1 MSEIIVFAGTTEGC
15 DISNFLAE
23 HQIPVLACVATDYG
37 SKSLKENEYLKIHAG
52 RLTEPE
58 MEALLNEKKPEMV
71 LDATHPYAA
80 EVTENIRTACQN
92 TGFAY
97 RRVLREA
104 GAYQDQAVYV
114 PDIQAAIEFLE
125 GTEGNILLT
134 TGSKELGKYTALSHA
149 GERIYARVLS
159 LPSVMETCKGYGFEG
174 KHLIGM
180 QGPFSMELNAAMLR
194 QFDCKY
200 LVTKDTGKAGG
211 FQEKIDAALSCGA
224 VPVIIGRPLK
234 EEGLS
239 VAECR
244 HMLAEHFGFTVK
256 PHITLLGI
264 GMGSPETLTVQ
275 GKKAAKSAD
284 LVIGAKRMADA
295 VQEPG
300 QAVVYEYRSDVIA
313 DYIRNH
319 PEYEKVVIALSGDV
333 GFYSGARKLLMAF
346 DSEELGRRSEGSE
359 NTETKVPTSEENAEI
374 HIPDNVEVICGISS
388 VVYFMSKVGLS
399 WDDAKITS
407 AHGKHCNL
415 ISMIR
420 HNQKVFSILG
430 TGTAVA
436 ELAGKLVK
444 YHMGEVLLYVGENLS
459 YPDEKIFVKKAEEL
473 TNYEGQPLSVVC
485 AFHEN
490 PAPAL
495 STHGIPDEEFIRGKA
510 PMTKEEVRSVSLS
523 KLCLT
528 EDSICYDVGAGTGS
542 VSVEMALRAD
552 QGQVFAIEKKEEA
565 AALLEENKQKF
576 AVDNLE
582 IIKGEAPQAL
592 ENLPAP
598 THAFIGGSSGNLK
611 EIVALLLGKNP
622 QVRIVINCITLETI
636 SEALDVL
643 KEYDFQQ
650 REVVQLAASRSK
662 EIGRYHLMM
671 GENPIYIITCQDPK
685 MRK

>member
-23 HQIPVLACVATDYG
+23 HQIHVLACVATDYG

-92 TGFAY
+92 TGLEY

-104 GAYQDQAVYV
+104 GAYKDQAVYV
-114 PDIQAAIEFLE
+114 PDTQAAIEFLE

-134 TGSKELGKYTALSHA
+134 TGSKELGKYTALSDA

-211 FQEKIDAALSCGA
+211 FQEKIDAALSCGT

-244 HMLAEHFGFTVK
+244 HMLAEYFGFTVK

-264 GMGSPETLTVQ
+264 GMGSQETLTVQ

-284 LVIGAKRMADA
+284 LIIGAKRMADA
-295 VQEPG
+295 VREPG

-333 GFYSGARKLLMAF
+333 GFYSGARKLLTA
-346 DSEELGRRSEGSE
+346 LGGRES
-359 NTETKVPTSEENAEI
+359 
-374 HIPDNVEVICGISS
+374 NVEVICGISS
-388 VVYFMSKVGLS
+388 VVYFMSEIGLS

-490 PAPAL
+490 PEPAL

-523 KLCLT
+523 KLRLT
-528 EDSICYDVGAGTGS
+528 EDSICCDVGAGTGS

-671 GENPIYIITCQDPK
+671 GENPIYIITCQNPK

>member
-23 HQIPVLACVATDYG
+23 HQIHVLACVATDYG

-92 TGFAY
+92 TGLEY

-114 PDIQAAIEFLE
+114 PDTQAAIEFLE

-134 TGSKELGKYTALSHA
+134 TGSKELGKYTALSDA

-211 FQEKIDAALSCGA
+211 FQEKIDAALSCGT

-244 HMLAEHFGFTVK
+244 HMLAEYFGFTVK

-264 GMGSPETLTVQ
+264 GMGSQETLTVQ

-284 LVIGAKRMADA
+284 LIIGAKRMADA
-295 VQEPG
+295 VREPG

-333 GFYSGARKLLMAF
+333 GFYSGARKLLTA
-346 DSEELGRRSEGSE
+346 LGGRES
-359 NTETKVPTSEENAEI
+359 
-374 HIPDNVEVICGISS
+374 NVEVICGISS
-388 VVYFMSKVGLS
+388 VVYFMSEIGLS

-444 YHMGEVLLYVGENLS
+444 YHMGEVRLYVGENLS

-490 PAPAL
+490 PEPAL

-523 KLCLT
+523 KLRLT

-643 KEYDFQQ
+643 KEYGFQQ

-671 GENPIYIITCQDPK
+671 GENPIYIITCQNPK

>member
-23 HQIPVLACVATDYG
+23 HQIHVLACVATDYG

-71 LDATHPYAA
+71 LDATPPYAA
-80 EVTENIRTACQN
+80 EVTENIRPACQT
-92 TGFAY
+92 TGLEY

-114 PDIQAAIEFLE
+114 PDTQAAIEFLE

-134 TGSKELGKYTALSHA
+134 TGSKELGKYTALSDA

-211 FQEKIDAALSCGA
+211 FQEKIDAALSCGT

-244 HMLAEHFGFTVK
+244 HMLAEYFGFTVK

-264 GMGSPETLTVQ
+264 GMGNQETLTVQ

-284 LVIGAKRMADA
+284 LIIGAKRMADA
-295 VQEPG
+295 VREPG

-333 GFYSGARKLLMAF
+333 GFYSGARKLLTA
-346 DSEELGRRSEGSE
+346 LGGRES
-359 NTETKVPTSEENAEI
+359 
-374 HIPDNVEVICGISS
+374 NVEVICGISS
-388 VVYFMSKVGLS
+388 VVYFMSEIGLS

-490 PAPAL
+490 PEPAL

-523 KLCLT
+523 KLRLT

-662 EIGRYHLMM
+662 EISRYHLMM
-671 GENPIYIITCQDPK
+671 GENPIYIITCQNPK

>member
-23 HQIPVLACVATDYG
+23 HQIHVLACVATDYG

-92 TGFAY
+92 TGLEY

-114 PDIQAAIEFLE
+114 PDTQAAIEFLE

-134 TGSKELGKYTALSHA
+134 TGSKELGKYTALSDA

-211 FQEKIDAALSCGA
+211 FQEKIDAALSCGT

-244 HMLAEHFGFTVK
+244 HMLAEYFGFTVK

-264 GMGSPETLTVQ
+264 GMGSQETLTVQ

-284 LVIGAKRMADA
+284 LIIGAKRMADA
-295 VQEPG
+295 VREPG

-333 GFYSGARKLLMAF
+333 GFYSGARKLLTALG
-346 DSEELGRRSEGSE
+346 SEESVGRCEGSE
-359 NTETKVPTSEENAEI
+359 NAETKASTSEWNAEI
-374 HIPDNVEVICGISS
+374 RIPDNVEVICGISS
-388 VVYFMSKVGLS
+388 VVYFMSEIGLS

-490 PAPAL
+490 PEPAL

-523 KLCLT
+523 KLRLT
-528 EDSICYDVGAGTGS
+528 EDSICCDVGAGTGS

-671 GENPIYIITCQDPK
+671 GENPIYIITCQNPK

>member
-23 HQIPVLACVATDYG
+23 HQIHVLACVATDYG

-92 TGFAY
+92 TGLEY

-114 PDIQAAIEFLE
+114 PDTQAAIEFLE

-134 TGSKELGKYTALSHA
+134 TGSKELGKYTALSDA

-211 FQEKIDAALSCGA
+211 FQEKIDAALSCGT

-244 HMLAEHFGFTVK
+244 HMLAEYFGFTVK

-264 GMGSPETLTVQ
+264 GMGSQETLTVQ

-284 LVIGAKRMADA
+284 LIIGAKRMADA
-295 VQEPG
+295 VREPG

-333 GFYSGARKLLMAF
+333 GFYSGARKLLTA
-346 DSEELGRRSEGSE
+346 LGGRES
-359 NTETKVPTSEENAEI
+359 
-374 HIPDNVEVICGISS
+374 NVEVICGISS
-388 VVYFMSKVGLS
+388 VVYFMSEIGLS

-407 AHGKHCNL
+407 AHGKQCNL

-490 PAPAL
+490 PEPAL

-523 KLCLT
+523 KLRLT
-528 EDSICYDVGAGTGS
+528 EDSICCDVGAGTGS

-662 EIGRYHLMM
+662 EISRYHLMM
-671 GENPIYIITCQDPK
+671 GENPIYIITCQNPK

>member
-23 HQIPVLACVATDYG
+23 HQIHVLACVATDYG

-92 TGFAY
+92 TGLEY

-114 PDIQAAIEFLE
+114 PDTQAAIEFLE

-134 TGSKELGKYTALSHA
+134 TGSKELGKYTALSDA

-211 FQEKIDAALSCGA
+211 FQEKIDAALSCGT

-244 HMLAEHFGFTVK
+244 HMLAEYFGFTVK

-264 GMGSPETLTVQ
+264 GMGSQETLTVQ

-284 LVIGAKRMADA
+284 LIIGAKRMADA
-295 VQEPG
+295 VREPG

-333 GFYSGARKLLMAF
+333 GFYSGARKLLTA
-346 DSEELGRRSEGSE
+346 LGGRES
-359 NTETKVPTSEENAEI
+359 
-374 HIPDNVEVICGISS
+374 NVEVICGISS
-388 VVYFMSKVGLS
+388 VVYFMSEIGLS

-436 ELAGKLVK
+436 ELAG
-444 YHMGEVLLYVGENLS
+444 EVLLYVGENLS

-490 PAPAL
+490 PEPAL

-523 KLCLT
+523 KLRLT
-528 EDSICYDVGAGTGS
+528 EDSICCDVGAGTGS

-662 EIGRYHLMM
+662 EISRYHLMM
-671 GENPIYIITCQDPK
+671 GENPIYIITCQNPK

>member
-23 HQIPVLACVATDYG
+23 HQIHVLACVATDYG

-92 TGFAY
+92 TGLEY

-114 PDIQAAIEFLE
+114 PDTQAAIEFLE

-134 TGSKELGKYTALSHA
+134 TGSKELGKYTALSDA

-211 FQEKIDAALSCGA
+211 FQEKIDAALSCGT

-244 HMLAEHFGFTVK
+244 HMLAEYFGFTLK

-264 GMGSPETLTVQ
+264 GMGSQETLTVQ

-284 LVIGAKRMADA
+284 LIIGAKRMADA
-295 VQEPG
+295 VREPG

-333 GFYSGARKLLMAF
+333 GFYSGARKLLTA
-346 DSEELGRRSEGSE
+346 LGGRES
-359 NTETKVPTSEENAEI
+359 
-374 HIPDNVEVICGISS
+374 NVEVICGISS
-388 VVYFMSKVGLS
+388 VVYFMSEIGLS

-490 PAPAL
+490 PEPAL

-523 KLCLT
+523 KLRLT
-528 EDSICYDVGAGTGS
+528 EDSICCDVGAGTGS

-592 ENLPAP
+592 ENLPAL

-662 EIGRYHLMM
+662 EISRYHLMM
-671 GENPIYIITCQDPK
+671 GENPIYIITCQNPK

>member
-23 HQIPVLACVATDYG
+23 HQIHVLACVATDYG

-92 TGFAY
+92 TGLEY

-114 PDIQAAIEFLE
+114 PDTQAAIEFLE

-134 TGSKELGKYTALSHA
+134 TGSKELGKYTALSDA

-211 FQEKIDAALSCGA
+211 FQEKIDAALSCGT

-244 HMLAEHFGFTVK
+244 HMLAEYFGFTVK

-264 GMGSPETLTVQ
+264 GMGSQETLTVQ

-284 LVIGAKRMADA
+284 LIIGAKRMADA
-295 VQEPG
+295 VREPG

-333 GFYSGARKLLMAF
+333 GFYSGARKLLTA
-346 DSEELGRRSEGSE
+346 LGGRES
-359 NTETKVPTSEENAEI
+359 
-374 HIPDNVEVICGISS
+374 NVEVICGISS
-388 VVYFMSKVGLS
+388 VVYFMSEIGLS

-490 PAPAL
+490 PEPAL

-523 KLCLT
+523 KLRLT

-552 QGQVFAIEKKEEA
+552 QGQVFAIEKKR
-565 AALLEENKQKF
+565 
-576 AVDNLE
+576 
-582 IIKGEAPQAL
+582 
-592 ENLPAP
+592 
-598 THAFIGGSSGNLK
+598 GGSRSSGREQTEICSGQSGNYK
-611 EIVALLLGKNP
+611 
-622 QVRIVINCITLETI
+622 
-636 SEALDVL
+636 
-643 KEYDFQQ
+643 
-650 REVVQLAASRSK
+650 
-662 EIGRYHLMM
+662 GR
-671 GENPIYIITCQDPK
+671 GTSGT
-685 MRK
+685 

>member
-23 HQIPVLACVATDYG
+23 HQIHVLACVATDYG

-92 TGFAY
+92 TGLEY

-114 PDIQAAIEFLE
+114 PDTQAAIEFLE

-134 TGSKELGKYTALSHA
+134 TGSKELGKYTALSDA

-211 FQEKIDAALSCGA
+211 FQEKIDAALSCGT

-244 HMLAEHFGFTVK
+244 HMLAEYFGFTVK

-264 GMGSPETLTVQ
+264 DMGNQETLTVQ

-284 LVIGAKRMADA
+284 LIIGAKRMADA
-295 VQEPG
+295 VREPG

-333 GFYSGARKLLMAF
+333 GFYSGARKLLTA
-346 DSEELGRRSEGSE
+346 LGGRES
-359 NTETKVPTSEENAEI
+359 
-374 HIPDNVEVICGISS
+374 NVEVICGISS
-388 VVYFMSKVGLS
+388 VVYFMSEIGLS
-399 WDDAKITS
+399 WDDAKIVS
-407 AHGKHCNL
+407 AHGRKCNL
-415 ISMIR
+415 VSLIR
-420 HNQKVFSILG
+420 HNPKVFSILG
-430 TGTAVA
+430 TEDGVA
-436 ELAGKLVK
+436 SLAKKLV
-444 YHMGEVLLYVGENLS
+444 YYGMGDVILYVGENLS
-459 YPDEKIFVKKAEEL
+459 YENEKIFHDKAENL
-473 TNYEGQPLSVVC
+473 TEYRGDALSVVT
-485 AFHEN
+485 AYNEEAT
-490 PAPAL
+490 PL
-495 STHGIPDEEFIRGKA
+495 SAVHGIRDEEFLRGKA
-510 PMTKEEVRSVSLS
+510 PMTKEEVRTVSLS
-523 KLCLT
+523 KLCLA
-528 EDSICYDVGAGTGS
+528 EDSVCYDVGAGTGS
-542 VSVEMALRAD
+542 VSIEMALRAWN
-552 QGQVFAIEKKEEA
+552 GEVYAIEKKED
-565 AALLEENKQKF
+565 ALGLLKENRQKF
-576 AVDNLE
+576 AVDNLK
-582 IIKGEAPQAL
+582 IIPGTAPDAMK
-592 ENLPAP
+592 ELPVP
-598 THAFIGGSSGNLK
+598 THAFIGGSSGNMN
-611 EIVALLLGKNP
+611 EIVKLLLEKNP
-622 QVRIVINCITLETI
+622 EVRIVINCITLETVT
-636 SEALDVL
+636 EAMNAIRDFNLTDV
-643 KEYDFQQ
+643 DI
-650 REVVQLAASRSK
+650 VQLGAARSK
-662 EIGRYHLMM
+662 TVGRYHMMM
-671 GENPIYIITCQDPK
+671 GENPIYIISCSG
-685 MRK
+685 RGEEV